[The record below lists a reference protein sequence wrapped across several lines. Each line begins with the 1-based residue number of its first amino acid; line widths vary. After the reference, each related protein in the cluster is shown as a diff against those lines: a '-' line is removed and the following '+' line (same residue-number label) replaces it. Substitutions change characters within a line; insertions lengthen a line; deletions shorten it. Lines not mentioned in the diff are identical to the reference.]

1 MKYKELFTADNGLFA
16 KIFAVD
22 FAAQYEVIFGNV
34 QPSKVD
40 AYTSMMYGERT
51 LVSAVTS
58 DSANI
63 VSAVIALNVDEWV
76 RQAETMTAKYDVTLP
91 VTGEIERTET
101 ITAQE
106 TTDGTETGAN
116 VPFNDTAF
124 TDVDKDSKQDEKN
137 RNETRTVNETRSG
150 TNRSIPDEIS
160 KELKLRQD
168 NWRKNIIFA
177 LVSEITIS
185 IYGAECE

>member
-22 FAAQYEVIFGNV
+22 FPTQYAAIFGDIE
-34 QPSKVD
+34 PSKVD
-40 AYTSMMYGERT
+40 VYAAMLYGERT

-58 DSANI
+58 DSTNI
-63 VSAVIALNVDEWV
+63 VSAIIALNADEWV
-76 RQAETMTAKYDVTLP
+76 RQAETMTAKYDVATP
-91 VTGEIERTET
+91 ITGDIERTET
-101 ITAQE
+101 ITVQE
-106 TTDGTETGAN
+106 TSDGTETGAN

-124 TDVDKDSKQDEKN
+124 TDVDKETSQDERN
-137 RNETRTVNETRSG
+137 RTESRTVNETRSG

-160 KELKLRQD
+160 KELKLRRD

-177 LVSEITIS
+177 LVDEITIS
-185 IYGAECE
+185 VYE